1 MIGGANMN
9 WIFTAI
15 RQGILLSFALLA
27 TTSQAKTEALSGKQ
41 AGIVTIAA
49 FTVTGDIAK
58 LNIALNEGLDAGLPI
73 NEIKEVL
80 VQMYAYAGFPRSL
93 NAINTFSEVL
103 KQREQQGKKDVIG
116 KAPTP
121 IPGDKSRL
129 ELGGE
134 IRTQLTRSTA
144 VADYAVF
151 VPVIDEFLRAHL
163 FGDIFG
169 RDNLDFQSREIAT
182 ISALAALEH
191 VDSQLRGHFN
201 VGLNVGLSNDQLINI
216 VSVIET
222 RVDKKQADNASTVLD
237 GVLRSRAELPVS
249 STASAN
255 RAPPPPPTVRIIRNG
270 EAKTE
275 SVPAQNFT
283 GSARVQRLFEPI
295 EPARASG
302 GLVTFEPGARTNWHI
317 HPLGQTLI
325 VTAGTGW
332 VQQFGERVQEIRVGD
347 VIQIPGGVKHW
358 HGATDKTP
366 LTHIAVQEQSGGKTV
381 AWLEK
386 VSDQQYLAGKS
397 LWL

>member
-1 MIGGANMN
+1 MIRL
-9 WIFTAI
+9 T
-15 RQGILLSFALLA
+15 GIGVIAMLTFL
-27 TTSQAKTEALSGKQ
+27 TMTVQAKAQTLSHKQ

-49 FTVTGDIAK
+49 FTATGDVAK
-58 LNIALNEGLDAGLPI
+58 LNVALNEGLDAGLTI

-93 NAINTFSEVL
+93 NAINTFADVV
-103 KQREQQGKKDVIG
+103 KQREQQGKKDLIG

-121 IPGDKSRL
+121 IPADKSRL

-134 IRTQLTRSTA
+134 IRTQITRSTA

-182 ISALAALEH
+182 ISALTALEH
-191 VDSQLRGHFN
+191 VDAQLRGHFN
-201 VGLNVGLSNDQLINI
+201 VGLNVGLSNDQLRNI

-237 GVLRSRAELPVS
+237 SVLRNRTERPPSA
-249 STASAN
+249 TASAG
-255 RAPPPPPTVRIIRNG
+255 RAPPPLPTIRIVRDG
-270 EAKTE
+270 ETKTE
-275 SVPAQNFT
+275 SAPAENFT
-283 GSARVQRLFEPI
+283 GAAKVQRLFQPT

-332 VQQFGERVQEIRVGD
+332 IQQFGERVQEIRVGD
-347 VIQIPGGVKHW
+347 VVQIPGGVKHW
-358 HGATDKTP
+358 HGATDKTS
-366 LTHIAVQEQSGGKTV
+366 LTHIAIQEQSDGKTV
-381 AWLEK
+381 EWLEK
-386 VSDQQYLAGKS
+386 VSDQQYRAGKS
-397 LWL
+397 DNIS